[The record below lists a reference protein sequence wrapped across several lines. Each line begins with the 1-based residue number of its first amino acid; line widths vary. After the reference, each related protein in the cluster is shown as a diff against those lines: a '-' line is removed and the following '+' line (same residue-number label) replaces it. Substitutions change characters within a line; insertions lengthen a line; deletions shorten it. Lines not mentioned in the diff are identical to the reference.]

1 MNIALIRFLSVDLT
15 NALNEEYHSQYYCYY
30 SKCHKEGVELRLV
43 REGRVLEMPFLQGLA
58 VNWFLLRNCFCGL
71 VLVLDLRLGRISL
84 VKLILD
90 VCILICCY
98 LICMFLHVEFDPWLA
113 PRVHVAFRVEAIAV
127 VIAGSVVAEVA
138 DSVVVT
144 DGV

>member
-1 MNIALIRFLSVDLT
+1 
-15 NALNEEYHSQYYCYY
+15 
-30 SKCHKEGVELRLV
+30 
-43 REGRVLEMPFLQGLA
+43 MPLLQRLA

-90 VCILICCY
+90 ICILICRY
-98 LICMFLHVEFDPWLA
+98 FICMFLHIEFDPWLTS
-113 PRVHVAFRVEAIAV
+113 RVHVAFRIEAIAV
-127 VIAGSVVAEVA
+127 VIAGSIVAEVT

-144 DGV
+144 DGL